1 MTLELPVLSLA
12 KSFTLSKHVN
22 CRKELEHFFIT
33 NTQLWCAEGKV
44 KLSEETTS
52 TTVGH
57 GTWYDMMAQKV
68 IDREKQLGRNTSLL
82 RTEMGLGA
90 SGFPHIG
97 SLGDAARSN
106 AVSIAL
112 KNLGY
117 NSELIA
123 YCDDKDGL
131 RKVPAGLTNVALEKY
146 IGYPVSGI
154 PDPFDCHESYGKH
167 MSSLLLDALDKCG
180 IQYKYYSANEVYK
193 KGLLLKEIRD
203 LLSNAQKIGQIV
215 KEEVGQETYTEV
227 LPYFA
232 ICEKCGHLYTTRA
245 YEFDKKTDKI
255 LYRCVGLEIKGKMLP
270 GCDHEGEID
279 IKSGDGKLTWKSE
292 FAARWR
298 ALDIRFEA
306 YGKDIAD
313 SVRIND
319 RISREVL
326 EFEPPNHAKYEM
338 FLDKGGKKISKSAGN
353 VFTPQVWFQYGSP
366 QSLLLLM
373 LKRFVGTRSI
383 DISDIPSYMNEI
395 DELED
400 IYFDKRQPNQ
410 KETIR
415 LKGLYQYCWIMK
427 PPEKPSI
434 HVPYNLLA
442 FLVKTAP
449 ENCLHGY
456 ITEKLQI
463 YGYLQK
469 NQKIDEGLIKR
480 IEYTQNWSRDF
491 EEIKETT
498 VTLGPEAKKA
508 VFDLL
513 NKLPTAD
520 DPDKTQ
526 NDIFNIAKA
535 NGLKP
540 GDFFKILYTILLG
553 VSQGPRLGPYI
564 LAMGKQNVA
573 NALERTLNKQ

>member
-1 MTLELPVLSLA
+1 M
-12 KSFTLSKHVN
+12 
-22 CRKELEHFFIT
+22 
-33 NTQLWCAEGKV
+33 
-44 KLSEETTS
+44 SEEISS
-52 TTVGH
+52 TTIGH

-68 IDREKQLGRNTSLL
+68 IEREKQLGRNMSLL

-106 AVSIAL
+106 AVSLAL
-112 KNLGY
+112 KDLGY
-117 NSELIA
+117 SSELIA

-131 RKVPAGLTNVALEKY
+131 RKVPAGLTNVDLEKY
-146 IGYPVSGI
+146 LGYPVSGI
-154 PDPFDCHESYGKH
+154 PDPFGCHESYGKH

-180 IQYKYYSANEVYK
+180 IEYKYYSANEVYK
-193 KGLLLKEIRD
+193 KGLLLNEIRD
-203 LLSNAQKIGQIV
+203 LLTNAQKVGQIV

-245 YEFDKKTDKI
+245 YKFDSKTDKVF
-255 LYRCVGLEIKGKMLP
+255 YRCVGLEIKGKLIP
-270 GCDHEGEID
+270 GCGHEGEMD
-279 IKSGDGKLTWKSE
+279 IKSGNGKLTWKSE

-326 EFEPPNHAKYEM
+326 GFEPPSHAKYEM

-353 VFTPQVWFQYGSP
+353 VFTPQVWLQYGSS

-373 LKRFVGTRSI
+373 LKRFVGTRNISV
-383 DISDIPSYMNEI
+383 SDIPLYMNEL

-400 IYFDKRQPNQ
+400 VYFDKKQLNQ
-410 KETIR
+410 KETNR

-427 PPEKPSI
+427 PPQKPSI

-442 FLVKTAP
+442 FLVKMAP
-449 ENCLHGY
+449 KECLHDY
-456 ITEKLQI
+456 VAEKLQN

-469 NQKIDEGLIKR
+469 NQKIDAPLAKR
-480 IEYTQNWSRDF
+480 IEYAQNWSNDF
-491 EEIKETT
+491 EEIKETAI
-498 VTLGPEAKKA
+498 TLNPEAKKA
-508 VFDLL
+508 ITELL
-513 NKLPTAD
+513 QTLSTVD
-520 DPDKTQ
+520 DPDNIQ
-526 NDIFNIAKA
+526 NIIFNAAKN
-535 NGLKP
+535 NGLKT
-540 GDFFKILYTILLG
+540 GDFFKILYTILMG
-553 VSQGPRLGPYI
+553 APQGPRLGPYV
-564 LAMGKQNVA
+564 LAMGKQNVSK
-573 NALERTLNKQ
+573 ALERALNKQQ

>member
-1 MTLELPVLSLA
+1 MMQ
-12 KSFTLSKHVN
+12 K
-22 CRKELEHFFIT
+22 
-33 NTQLWCAEGKV
+33 AEE
-44 KLSEETTS
+44 LSEELIS
-52 TTVGH
+52 TTIGH

-68 IDREKQLGRNTSLL
+68 IDREKQLGRNMSLI

-106 AVSIAL
+106 AVSLAL
-112 KNLGY
+112 KDLGY
-117 NSELIA
+117 SSELIA

-131 RKVPAGLTNVALEKY
+131 RKVPAGLTNDDLEKY
-146 IGYPVSGI
+146 LGYPVSGI
-154 PDPFDCHESYGKH
+154 PDPFGCHESYGKH

-180 IQYKYYSANEVYK
+180 IQYTYYSANEVYK
-193 KGLLLKEIRD
+193 KGLLLNEIRD
-203 LLSNAQKIGQIV
+203 LLTNAQMVGQIV

-245 YEFDKKTDKI
+245 YKFDPKTDKVFYKCI
-255 LYRCVGLEIKGKMLP
+255 GLEIKGKQIP
-270 GCDHEGEID
+270 GCGHEGEVD
-279 IKSGDGKLTWKSE
+279 IKSGNGKLTWKSE

-319 RISREVL
+319 RISSEVL
-326 EFEPPNHAKYEM
+326 KFEPPSHAKYEM

-353 VFTPQVWFQYGSP
+353 VFTPQVWLQYGSP

-373 LKRFVGTRSI
+373 LKRFVGTRSL
-383 DISDIPSYMNEI
+383 DVSDIPLYMNEF

-400 IYFDKRQPNQ
+400 VYFGKKQFNP
-410 KETIR
+410 KETVR
-415 LKGLYQYCWIMK
+415 LKGLYKYCWSMN
-427 PPEKPSI
+427 PPEVSSI

-442 FLVKTAP
+442 FLVKMAP
-449 ENCLHGY
+449 KDCVTDY
-456 ITEKLQI
+456 VAEKLQS
-463 YGYLQK
+463 YGYLKKDQ
-469 NQKIDEGLIKR
+469 IVDEGLTKR

-491 EEIKETT
+491 EEIKET
-498 VTLGPEAKKA
+498 VVVLSPEAKLA
-508 VFDLL
+508 VSALL
-513 NKLPTAD
+513 QNLPITD
-520 DPDKTQ
+520 DPDLIQ
-526 NDIFNIAKA
+526 NTIFNVAKN

-540 GDFFKILYTILLG
+540 GEFFRVLYTILMG
-553 VSQGPRLGPYI
+553 APQGPRLGPYV
-564 LAMGKQNVA
+564 LAMGKQNVSK
-573 NALERTLNKQ
+573 ALERALNKQNC

>member
-1 MTLELPVLSLA
+1 
-12 KSFTLSKHVN
+12 
-22 CRKELEHFFIT
+22 
-33 NTQLWCAEGKV
+33 
-44 KLSEETTS
+44 LSEETAIITI
-52 TTVGH
+52 GN

-68 IDREKQLGRNTSLL
+68 VDREKQLGRDMSLL

-106 AVSIAL
+106 AVSLAL
-112 KNLGY
+112 KDLGY

-131 RKVPAGLTNVALEKY
+131 RKVPAGLTDADLEKY
-146 IGYPVSGI
+146 LGYPVSDI
-154 PDPFDCHESYGKH
+154 PDPFGCHESYGKH

-180 IQYKYYSANEVYK
+180 IEYRYYSANEVYK

-203 LLSNAQKIGQIV
+203 LLSGAQSVGQIV
-215 KEEVGQETYTEV
+215 KEEVGQETYIEV

-232 ICEKCGHLYTTRA
+232 VCEKCGYLYTTRS
-245 YEFDKKTDKI
+245 YNFNSKTDKVF
-255 LYRCVGLEIKGKMLP
+255 YKCVGLEIKGKKII
-270 GCDHEGEID
+270 GCGHEGEVD
-279 IKSGDGKLTWKSE
+279 IKSGNGKLTWKSE

-319 RISREVL
+319 RISCEVL
-326 EFEPPNHAKYEM
+326 KFESPSHAKYEM

-353 VFTPQVWFQYGSP
+353 VFTPQVWFKYGSP

-373 LKRFVGTRSI
+373 LKRFVGTRSL
-383 DISDIPSYMNEI
+383 DVSDIPLYMNEL

-400 IYFDKRQPNQ
+400 VYFDKKQLSQ
-410 KETIR
+410 KENSR
-415 LKGLYQYCWIMK
+415 LKGIYQYCWVMK
-427 PPEKPSI
+427 PPEKPSV

-442 FLVKTAP
+442 FLVKMAP
-449 ENCLHGY
+449 KDCLNDY
-456 ITEKLQI
+456 VAEKLQT

-469 NQKIDEGLIKR
+469 NQIIDENLAKR
-480 IEYTQNWSRDF
+480 IEYAQNWSCDF
-491 EEIKETT
+491 EEIKETNVILNT
-498 VTLGPEAKKA
+498 EAKNA
-508 VFDLL
+508 MTELL
-513 NKLPTAD
+513 KNLPDAD
-520 DPDKTQ
+520 DSDKIQ
-526 NDIFNIAKA
+526 NTIFSAAKN

-540 GDFFKILYTILLG
+540 GEFFRILYTILMG
-553 VSQGPRLGPYI
+553 ATQGPRLGPYV
-564 LAMGKQNVA
+564 LAMGKQNVSQ
-573 NALERTLNKQ
+573 ALERALNKQ

>member
-1 MTLELPVLSLA
+1 MQKA
-12 KSFTLSKHVN
+12 A
-22 CRKELEHFFIT
+22 
-33 NTQLWCAEGKV
+33 Q
-44 KLSEETTS
+44 LSEETTS
-52 TTVGH
+52 TTIGH

-68 IDREKQLGRNTSLL
+68 IDREKELGRNTSLL

-106 AVSIAL
+106 AVSLAL
-112 KNLGY
+112 KDLGY

-131 RKVPAGLTNVALEKY
+131 RKVPAGLTNADLEKY
-146 IGYPVSGI
+146 LGYPVSGI
-154 PDPFDCHESYGKH
+154 PDPFGCHESYGKH

-193 KGLLLKEIRD
+193 KGLLLNEIRD
-203 LLSNAQKIGQIV
+203 LLTNAQKVGQIV

-245 YEFDKKTDKI
+245 YKFDPKTDKVF
-255 LYRCVGLEIKGKMLP
+255 YKCVGLEIRGKQIP
-270 GCDHEGEID
+270 GCGHEGEID
-279 IKSGDGKLTWKSE
+279 IKSGNGKLTWKSE

-326 EFEPPNHAKYEM
+326 GFEPPSHAKYEM

-373 LKRFVGTRSI
+373 LKRFVGTRSL
-383 DISDIPSYMNEI
+383 DVSDIPSYMNEL

-400 IYFDKRQPNQ
+400 VYFGKKQLSP
-410 KETIR
+410 KETAR
-415 LKGLYQYCWIMK
+415 LKGIYQYCWVMK

-442 FLVKTAP
+442 FLVKMAP
-449 ENCLHGY
+449 KECLNDY
-456 ITEKLQI
+456 VTEKLQS

-469 NQKIDEGLIKR
+469 NQKIDEGLVKR
-480 IEYTQNWSRDF
+480 IEYALNWSRDF
-491 EEIKETT
+491 EEIKETA
-498 VTLGPEAKKA
+498 VILSPEAKKA
-508 VFDLL
+508 IAELL
-513 NKLPTAD
+513 QNLPAAD
-520 DPDKTQ
+520 DPDKVQ
-526 NDIFNIAKA
+526 NAIFNAAKN
-535 NGLKP
+535 NGMKP
-540 GDFFKILYTILLG
+540 GEFFKTLYTVLMG
-553 VSQGPRLGPYI
+553 APQGPRLGPYV
-564 LAMGKQNVA
+564 LAMGKANVSA
-573 NALERTLNKQ
+573 ALERALRKQ